1 MYQKILVPLDGSEL
15 AECALDHAKA
25 IAASGHSQVVL
36 FQAIEPLLIL
46 KELDLGM
53 ADRYREAEDKFE
65 AQVKGYLDR
74 MAGPLEQS
82 GIPVETAVVQLTHVN
97 VAGEILN
104 FAGERNI
111 DLIVMSTHGRSGIS
125 RWAFGSVADRVV
137 HHSVV
142 PVLVV
147 VPQDYR
153 AKN

>member
-1 MYQKILVPLDGSEL
+1 MYQKVLVPLDGSEL

-25 IAASGHSQVVL
+25 IAAGSRSQVVL
-36 FQAIEPLLIL
+36 FRAIEPLLIL
-46 KELDLGM
+46 QKLDLDI

-74 MAGPLEQS
+74 MAGPLKQS
-82 GIPVETAVVQLTHVN
+82 GIPVETAVVSLTHVD

-125 RWAFGSVADRVV
+125 RWAFGSVADRVAR
-137 HHSVV
+137 HSAV
-142 PVLVV
+142 PVLIVA
-147 VPQDYR
+147 PQGCR
-153 AKN
+153 TKH

>member
-1 MYQKILVPLDGSEL
+1 MYQKVLVPLDGSEL
-15 AECALDHAKA
+15 AECALDHARA
-25 IAASGHSQVVL
+25 IAASGRSQIVL

-46 KELDLGM
+46 QKLDLDM

-74 MAGPLEQS
+74 MAGPLKQS
-82 GIPVETAVVQLTHVN
+82 GIPVETAVVSLTHVD

-104 FAGERNI
+104 FAGKRNI

-137 HHSVV
+137 RHSVV

-147 VPQDYR
+147 IPQDCR
-153 AKN
+153 TKN